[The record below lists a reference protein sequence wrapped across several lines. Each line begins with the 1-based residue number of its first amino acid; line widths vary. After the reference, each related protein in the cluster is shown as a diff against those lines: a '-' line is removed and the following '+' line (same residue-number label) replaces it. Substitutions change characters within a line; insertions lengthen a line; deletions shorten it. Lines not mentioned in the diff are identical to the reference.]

1 MLEVTKAQFFEIIGP
16 MNVHPRIESDIS
28 YWEHTYTREIV
39 GRSERGRTTSRYW
52 LADRYTH
59 AIKEPST

>member
-1 MLEVTKAQFFEIIGP
+1 MLEVTKSKFFEIIGP

-28 YWEHTYTREIV
+28 YWERTDTREIV

-59 AIKEPST
+59 ATQEQRT